1 MSNELIAKAE
11 YYFEYAQSL
20 RRDFH
25 RNPELGF
32 QEIRTSGVIARELD
46 QLGLGV
52 TTGIA
57 KTGVIGLLEGGMP
70 GPTIL
75 LRFDM
80 DALPVT
86 EETGA
91 DYASQT
97 AGVMHACGH
106 DGHMAAGIT
115 IARIL
120 SESRARLKGRV
131 MFIFQPAEEGLGGAA
146 LMIREGVLQSPS
158 PDYALAFHLWNDRP
172 VGWLGVTPGP
182 IMAGAEIFTI
192 RIIGHGGHGAMPD
205 QTVDPV
211 VVAAQLITS
220 LQTITSRNVSPLH
233 SAVLSITYLEAGN
246 TYNVIP
252 QEVELRGT
260 IRVFEPS
267 VRNLIVERMRQI
279 SDGIARSFNC
289 KIDLEIKGLT
299 PPVINDPKITQAVEK
314 SAITL
319 YPTLNIDRQFRT
331 MVSEDMAFF
340 LERIP
345 GCYIMVGSA
354 NPERSLCY
362 GHHHPKF
369 DFDERALGYAVAIIT
384 STVFELMGVQNYF

>member
-1 MSNELIAKAE
+1 MNNKSELVEKAE
-11 YYFEYAQSL
+11 FYFEYTRSL

-25 RNPELGF
+25 RHPELGF
-32 QEIRTSGVIARELD
+32 QEIRTSGVIARELG
-46 QLGLGV
+46 QLGLDV

-57 KTGVIGLLEGGMP
+57 KTGVVGLLEGEKP

-120 SESRARLKGRV
+120 SESRQHLKGRV
-131 MFIFQPAEEGLGGAA
+131 KFIFQPAEEGLGGAA
-146 LMIREGVLQSPS
+146 LMIQEGILCDPS

-182 IMAGAEIFTI
+182 LMAGAEIFNI
-192 RIIGHGGHGAMPD
+192 RIIGQGGHGAIPD
-205 QTVDPV
+205 QAIDPV
-211 VVAAQLITS
+211 VAAAHLITS
-220 LQTITSRNVSPLH
+220 LQTITSRNVSPLQ

-246 TYNVIP
+246 AYNVIP
-252 QEVELRGT
+252 EQVELRGT
-260 IRVFEPS
+260 IRVFDTS
-267 VRNLIVERMRQI
+267 VRHLVIERMRQI
-279 SDGIARSFNC
+279 SDGVAQSFNC
-289 KIDLEIKGLT
+289 QIALDIQGLT
-299 PPVINDPKITQAVEK
+299 PPVINDPEVTQVVEK

-354 NPERSLCY
+354 NPKNDLCY
-362 GHHHPKF
+362 SHHHPKF
-369 DFDERALGYAVAIIT
+369 DFDERALIYAVAVIT
-384 STVFELMGVQNYF
+384 GAVYELMGV

>member
-11 YYFEYAQSL
+11 FYFEYTQSL

-25 RNPELGF
+25 RHPELGF
-32 QEIRTSGVIARELD
+32 QEARTSGVIARELA
-46 QLGLGV
+46 QLGLKV

-57 KTGVIGLLEGGMP
+57 KTGVIGLLEGRMP

-97 AGVMHACGH
+97 TGVMHACGH

-120 SESRARLKGRV
+120 SESRERLKGRV
-131 MFIFQPAEEGLGGAA
+131 KFVFQPAEEGLGGAA
-146 LMIREGVLQSPS
+146 LMIEEGVLQNPS

-172 VGWLGVTPGP
+172 VGWLGVTPGAL
-182 IMAGAEIFTI
+182 MAGAEIFTI
-192 RIIGHGGHGAMPD
+192 RIVGRGGHGAIPE
-205 QTVDPV
+205 QTIDPV
-211 VVAAQLITS
+211 VVAAQLISS

-246 TYNVIP
+246 AYNVIP
-252 QEVELRGT
+252 QQVELRGT
-260 IRVFEPS
+260 IRVFETS
-267 VRNLIVERMRQI
+267 VRNLVIERMRQI
-279 SDGIARSFNC
+279 SDGVAHSFNC
-289 KIDLEIKGLT
+289 QIDLEVQGLT
-299 PPVINDPKITQAVEK
+299 PPVINDHEIARVVEK
-314 SAITL
+314 SAIAL
-319 YPTLNIDRQFRT
+319 YPTLSIDRQFRT

-345 GCYIMVGSA
+345 GCYVMVGSA
-354 NPERSLCY
+354 NPERGLCY

-369 DFDERALGYAVAIIT
+369 DFDERALSYAVAIIT
-384 STVFELMGVQNYF
+384 STVLELMGIQS